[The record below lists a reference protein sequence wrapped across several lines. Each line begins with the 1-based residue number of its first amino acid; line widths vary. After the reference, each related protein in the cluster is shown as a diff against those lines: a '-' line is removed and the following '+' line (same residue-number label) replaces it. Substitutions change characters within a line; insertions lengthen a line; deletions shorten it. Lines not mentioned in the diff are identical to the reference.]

1 MWISPSTY
9 MASSVTNKP
18 KLVAAVT
25 TPPNSSPRCS
35 RMYLHLS
42 QASTSRLA
50 SSARRSLALQC
61 RPAACQ
67 AISSALTFFGFSPEI
82 FIFAASLFSIRF
94 ESLAWASPG
103 VGRAGRWYRVLPR
116 MALITRCTSR
126 SG

>member
-18 KLVAAVT
+18 KLVAEVT

-67 AISSALTFFGFSPEI
+67 AINSALTFLGFSPEI
-82 FIFAASLFSIRF
+82 FILAASLFSIRL
-94 ESLAWASPG
+94 ESLACASPG
-103 VGRAGRWYRVLPR
+103 VGRTGRW
-116 MALITRCTSR
+116 
-126 SG
+126 